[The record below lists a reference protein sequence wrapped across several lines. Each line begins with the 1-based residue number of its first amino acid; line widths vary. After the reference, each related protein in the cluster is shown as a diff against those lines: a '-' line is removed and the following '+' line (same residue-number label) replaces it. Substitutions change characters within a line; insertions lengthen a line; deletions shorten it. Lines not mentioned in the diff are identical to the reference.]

1 MLPLPMSNNI
11 PRHKP
16 ISNTHSQR
24 PKVPKTHKLLIPGEA
39 DIKEQKADDEISTS
53 VDTCE
58 AADKLLSLGVCRDRV
73 LEGLEGCFRAGEE
86 IDPEESGDERYDVRC
101 AVEIDEGH
109 DERRCFVKEEK
120 LRIL

>member
-1 MLPLPMSNNI
+1 MSNNI

-24 PKVPKTHKLLIPGEA
+24 PKVPKTHKLLIP
-39 DIKEQKADDEISTS
+39 
-53 VDTCE
+53 DTCE

-109 DERRCFVKEEK
+109 DERRCFVNEEK